1 MGIMHSAVIPVNIS
15 SSWLL
20 PQNEFPVFYRHFRD
34 RVTWFEAD
42 AVCQFHHAQL
52 ATVESNSQFEAIRS
66 YLKELDVIENVWI
79 GLKRNSEA
87 SEFTWTNYQPLA
99 RSGYFREEVPR
110 SSDPVCVVT
119 DPTANFKWHS
129 LHCGGPE
136 VASFVCE
143 LPVPYWASK
152 SNGCMTSMMEG
163 MTVTFLPERPAIQIT
178 KECSPGVSK
187 NVTCQGNMKQTEII
201 EKLSCTNSNKPMK
214 TLFKP
219 AKPEIVDIKLK
230 TTTSSSESDV
240 EDYAIEMATIAQY
253 NDETFQSISK
263 VMGRGSGGIINLP
276 QEMSIAQEPIRSSG
290 RGSFDTNGIDS
301 AFIGGQVETTSTG
314 ASSISASTST
324 TTRSESSTRTS
335 TSTSSS
341 TPSSMSSTSTVTS
354 TTSTTPKNKP
364 KTSSTMTMKQT
375 KTITPTP
382 IATATDTTTHT
393 GSAAYTTTHTG
404 SAAYT
409 TASGITTHA
418 TTVNKAITS
427 AMKTGTTGRI
437 ATTVGGILT
446 GGSQPTE
453 TPTSTSNIHQHHQ
466 HGNFASKTTSSINT
480 NPPVYAT
487 TTTLPKSRP
496 TVQFTTTEKIHTVA
510 KIQTTEPENI
520 RRANI
525 RRPTTSTLAA
535 ITTIVA
541 KIPYTVASTSD
552 TSTTS
557 LPLKALR
564 SYAKFRDGDVTTMK
578 KSQTTEPPIHV
589 YKKID
594 FPELPI
600 NDDGDYMRKPT
611 AFPFS
616 SISSTTF
623 SSLINRN
630 GNNMV
635 TMRHSTPLAMA
646 AFNTISTPVGPADAL
661 NNSTYPAD
669 AETTTTTNTVS
680 DTSSPVVSVSGEDTN
695 HWNLIPSSPSSL
707 STKTANSAAPATT
720 TSASVTTA
728 FDVTSTA
735 TNFAASNNAET
746 STVAA
751 ALTTTTKTT
760 STITTT
766 ASTSTDAATSTT
778 APVNHRK
785 IANYETYTEHP
796 NRSRHIVRPKQQHH
810 HSYPY
815 ILYRLLG

>member
-1 MGIMHSAVIPVNIS
+1 MGTFRQRMVAIATVLAVFAAAPSVSRSVNIS

-152 SNGCMTSMMEG
+152 NNGCMTSMMEG
-163 MTVTFLPERPAIQIT
+163 MTVTFLPERPAIQLT

-187 NVTCQGNMKQTEII
+187 NVTCKGNMKQSEII
-201 EKLSCTNSNKPMK
+201 EKLSCPNSNKPLK

-219 AKPEIVDIKLK
+219 VKPEIVDIKLK

-263 VMGRGSGGIINLP
+263 VMGHGSGGIINLP
-276 QEMSIAQEPIRSSG
+276 QEMSIAQEPIKSSG

-301 AFIGGQVETTSTG
+301 AFISGQVEATSTG

-324 TTRSESSTRTS
+324 S
-335 TSTSSS
+335 TSTASSVSSSS
-341 TPSSMSSTSTVTS
+341 TVTSAS
-354 TTSTTPKNKP
+354 TTSTTSPTPKSEP

-375 KTITPTP
+375 TTPTP
-382 IATATDTTTHT
+382 IATATKTTTHT
-393 GSAAYTTTHTG
+393 GSVTY
-404 SAAYT
+404 S
-409 TASGITTHA
+409 TASGTTTHA
-418 TTVNKAITS
+418 TTVNKVTTPAT
-427 AMKTGTTGRI
+427 KTGTTGRTV
-437 ATTVGGILT
+437 TTIGG
-446 GGSQPTE
+446 QPTG
-453 TPTSTSNIHQHHQ
+453 TPTTTSNSNHNRQR
-466 HGNFASKTTSSINT
+466 GNSVYTTTANT
-480 NPPVYAT
+480 NTNAPIYATT
-487 TTTLPKSRP
+487 TTTLPKSGP
-496 TVQFTTTEKIHTVA
+496 TVQITTTEKIHTVA
-510 KIQTTEPENI
+510 KMLTAETGDV
-520 RRANI
+520 RRANS
-525 RRPTTSTLAA
+525 RRPTAATLAA
-535 ITTIVA
+535 IATVVA
-541 KIPYTVASTSD
+541 KIPYTVASTSA
-552 TSTTS
+552 TRTTS
-557 LPLKALR
+557 RPLNALR
-564 SYAKFRDGDVTTMK
+564 SYANFGDGDVATTRDAP
-578 KSQTTEPPIHV
+578 TTEPPIHV

-594 FPELPI
+594 FPGLPI
-600 NDDGDYMRKPT
+600 NDDRDYVRKPT
-611 AFPFS
+611 ATPFS
-616 SISSTTF
+616 STSATTF
-623 SSLINRN
+623 SSPVNRN
-630 GNNMV
+630 GNDGV
-635 TMRHSTPLAMA
+635 TTRYSTPLAMA
-646 AFNTISTPVGPADAL
+646 ASTTISASARPSDAL
-661 NNSTYPAD
+661 NNTYPAA
-669 AETTTTTNTVS
+669 AETATTNMVS
-680 DTSSPVVSVSGEDTN
+680 DTSSPVASVTVGEADDDTN
-695 HWNLIPSSPSSL
+695 NWNVPSSPSSL
-707 STKTANSAAPATT
+707 PTKIANDAVTT
-720 TSASVTTA
+720 TMASASVTAA
-728 FDVTSTA
+728 FDATSTA
-735 TNFAASNNAET
+735 TDVAATTVTAATTTTARTTSTITPAEST

-751 ALTTTTKTT
+751 
-760 STITTT
+760 TTT
-766 ASTSTDAATSTT
+766 A
-778 APVNHRK
+778 APANHRK
-785 IANYETYTEHP
+785 IANYDAYTDHP